1 MLGGNC
7 SIELFLDLSKWN
19 TSKLIIN
26 KCSRDKMISGYT
38 SLVYSNFINLNR
50 NRFGTLLDNDKY
62 KNCLSLYD
70 VVTHFYNK
78 NI

>member
-1 MLGGNC
+1 ML
-7 SIELFLDLSKWN
+7 
-19 TSKLIIN
+19 
-26 KCSRDKMISGYT
+26 SGCT
-38 SLVYSNFINLNR
+38 SLVYSNFINLNKNR
-50 NRFGTLLDNDKY
+50 NGTLLDNDKY